1 MAAKIE
7 TDGGAI
13 SLFRDRGI
21 TCTPLGSDLVSRI
34 ADREHRRYDRTQDQ
48 TVEVQMR
55 PIIAARVWPTRTHAF
70 LVAAALLLP
79 VQAWAGDE
87 RGGLGDQVRGNYGY
101 TKYTNYTAAQDPLI
115 TPCQSCYSGGTNEQ
129 NLSAYNVPN
138 VRICDSCTDAGRGG
152 RLQLP

>member
-1 MAAKIE
+1 MAANIA

-13 SLFRDRGI
+13 SLFCDRGI
-21 TCTPLGSDLVSRI
+21 TCRSLGSDLVSRI
-34 ADREHRRYDRTQDQ
+34 ADREHRRCDRTQDQ

-55 PIIAARVWPTRTHAF
+55 SIIATRVRPTRTHAY

-87 RGGLGDQVRGNYGY
+87 RGGLGDQVRRNYS
-101 TKYTNYTAAQDPLI
+101 YTNYTNYAAAQDPVI

-138 VRICDSCTDAGRGG
+138 
-152 RLQLP
+152 

>member
-1 MAAKIE
+1 MR
-7 TDGGAI
+7 
-13 SLFRDRGI
+13 SN
-21 TCTPLGSDLVSRI
+21 I
-34 ADREHRRYDRTQDQ
+34 ATQ
-48 TVEVQMR
+48 VR
-55 PIIAARVWPTRTHAF
+55 PTRTHAF

-101 TKYTNYTAAQDPLI
+101 TSYTNYAAAEDPVI

-129 NLSAYNVPN
+129 NLSAYNSASA
-138 VRICDSCTDAGRGG
+138 RICDSCTDTGRGG